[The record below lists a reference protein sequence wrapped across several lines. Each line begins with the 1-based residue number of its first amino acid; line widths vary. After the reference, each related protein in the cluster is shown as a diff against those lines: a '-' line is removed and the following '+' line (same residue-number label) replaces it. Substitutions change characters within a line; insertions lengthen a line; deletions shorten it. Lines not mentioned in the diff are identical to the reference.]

1 MSYTTQVAGSSTFQ
15 TAHITPEMMQYSSD
29 NRVDHAVASASAIQP
44 EYRQLQT
51 AHQWQLLEIIR
62 ICTMQIHSHQTQLMP
77 TVILT
82 LL

>member
-44 EYRQLQT
+44 EYRQLT
-51 AHQWQLLEIIR
+51 NSSSMAIIGNY
-62 ICTMQIHSHQTQLMP
+62 THMYYADS
-77 TVILT
+77 
-82 LL
+82 